1 MRSEPGPEKLMLSAL
16 KGQAV
21 RPAPL
26 WLMRQAGRYL
36 PEYRALRTQAKN
48 FLDFCFR
55 PELAVEATLQPIRRY
70 GLDAAILFSD
80 ILTVPWAL
88 GQKVE
93 FLEGEGPKL
102 EPIRSAAD
110 LGRLTTDGVTE
121 RLAPVYQAVSGVAAL
136 LPRETALIG
145 FAGAPWTVAAYMVEG
160 TGSRDFLVA
169 KQFGMGQPKVFQQLL
184 DMLVSSTVEHLSAQ
198 IAAGAELVQLFDSW
212 AGALAEAEFRRWVV
226 APTKAIVTALRA
238 RHPTVPIIGFPRCA
252 GGLLPLYAAET
263 GVTAVGLDTQVP
275 LGWAMEVLP
284 KALPV
289 QGNLDPAA
297 LVVGGSVM
305 ADAVHGIL
313 EKTRGRP
320 LIFNLGHGVPMTTP
334 PEHVADLV
342 KLVRET
348 AKTDA

>member
-1 MRSEPGPEKLMLSAL
+1 
-16 KGQAV
+16 
-21 RPAPL
+21 
-26 WLMRQAGRYL
+26 MRQAGRYL
-36 PEYRALRTQAKN
+36 PEYRALRTQARN

-55 PELAVEATLQPIRRY
+55 PELAIEATLQPIRRY

-110 LGRLTTDGVTE
+110 LSRLTADGVTE
-121 RLAPVYQAVSGVAAL
+121 RLASVYQTVAGVAAA

-160 TGSRDFLVA
+160 TGSRDFLIA
-169 KQFGMGQPKVFQQLL
+169 KQFGMAQPEVFQRLL

-226 APTKAIVTALRA
+226 APTKAIVGALRA

-252 GGLLPLYAAET
+252 GGLLPLYATET

-275 LGWAMEVLP
+275 LGWAMDVLP
-284 KALPV
+284 KDLPV

-297 LVVGGSVM
+297 LVVGGSLM
-305 ADAVHGIL
+305 ADAVRTIL
-313 EKTRGRP
+313 EQTKGRP

-334 PEHVADLV
+334 PEHVAELV
-342 KLVRET
+342 KLVRESG
-348 AKTDA
+348 KSDA

>member
-1 MRSEPGPEKLMLSAL
+1 MLSVL
-16 KGQAV
+16 EGQII
-21 RPAPL
+21 RPAPI

-110 LGRLTTDGVTE
+110 LGRLRVDGVTE
-121 RLAPVYQAVSGVAAL
+121 RLAPVYQTVTGVAAA
-136 LPRETALIG
+136 LPHETALIG

-160 TGSRDFLVA
+160 SGSRDFLIA
-169 KQFGMGQPKVFQQLL
+169 KVFGMAEPEVFQRLL
-184 DMLVSSTVEHLSAQ
+184 DMLVTSTVEHLSAQ
-198 IAAGAELVQLFDSW
+198 ITAGAELVQLFDSW

-226 APTKAIVTALRA
+226 EPTKAIVAALHA
-238 RHPTVPIIGFPRCA
+238 RHPSVPVIGFPRCA
-252 GGLLPLYAAET
+252 GGLLPLYARET

-275 LGWAMEVLP
+275 LGWAIDVMP
-284 KALPV
+284 KGLPV
-289 QGNLDPAA
+289 QGNLDPTA
-297 LVVGGSVM
+297 LVVGGAVM
-305 ADAVHGIL
+305 ADAVRSIL
-313 EKTRGRP
+313 EQTQGRP
-320 LIFNLGHGVPMTTP
+320 MIFNLGHGVPMTTP
-334 PEHVADLV
+334 PEHVAELV
-342 KLVRET
+342 KLVRDVG
-348 AKTDA
+348 KTGA